1 MPINVTFDA
10 PPTPP
15 SSGDKTNFRLRYDAF
30 LAYIQSLG
38 SKLITFKTE
47 INDLETNVN
56 AKEASATASAASAA
70 SSANFKGTFVQGTS
84 SALQGESWLW
94 NTVIYRALSN
104 TTNSPTASP
113 ASWVATTYKECT
125 LQTAIASAATT
136 SIGTT
141 AAGDTVHITG
151 TTTITSFGTSTS
163 ANGLLRIVIFD
174 GALTLTHNAT
184 SLILP
189 TGANITT
196 AAGDSAEFVCEN
208 TALGYW
214 RCTGYQRANGRTISN
229 QISGFKNYIINGN
242 FDVWQYG
249 TSQTTNGYGSDD
261 RWQNNNIGST
271 KTHLQIACTDTERAL
286 FNASKFSRTVVTSVA
301 GASNYVV
308 KAQAIED
315 ITKLAGKTV
324 TISFWAKADSNKNIA
339 ITLQQF
345 FGTGGSPS
353 TIVNGIGAQ
362 LVALTTTWQK
372 KTITLTLP
380 SIIGKT
386 IGTDGV
392 NTSST
397 TLYFWLEAGS
407 TIGTAYNISSL
418 GQQSGTFDIA
428 QVQIEEDSIATPFEQ
443 RPYGLELSLCQRYY
457 EIIWHVFSNSPSTQF
472 TNIYYK
478 VVKRVSPTITS
489 ILDGGGG
496 LPTYSISSGGIYQ
509 NGVAGG
515 IGTAKLTLSSEL

>member
-38 SKLITFKTE
+38 AKLITFATQ

-84 SALQGESWLW
+84 SALKGESWLW
-94 NTVIYRALSN
+94 NTIIYRALSD

-163 ANGLLRIVIFD
+163 TNGLLRIVIFD

-214 RCTGYQRANGRTISN
+214 RCTGYQRKDGTALSLATIPS
-229 QISGFKNYIINGN
+229 S
-242 FDVWQYG
+242 
-249 TSQTTNGYGSDD
+249 TTATTQLASD
-261 RWQNNNIGST
+261 NST
-271 KTHLQIACTDTERAL
+271 KIATTEHVHLAIKNDLNITGSAPMYACRAWVNFNGTGTVAIRGSGNVSSIGDNGVGNYTVNFSTAMPDANYSLTGAVGDT
-286 FNASKFSRTVVTSVA
+286 
-301 GASNYVV
+301 ASNYTSAISIGSQSNVW
-308 KAQAIED
+308 AQNVSA
-315 ITKLAGKTV
+315 AQFKT
-324 TISFWAKADSNKNIA
+324 TSGASSFDC
-339 ITLQQF
+339 TH
-345 FGTGGSPS
+345 
-353 TIVNGIGAQ
+353 VN
-362 LVALTTTWQK
+362 V
-372 KTITLTLP
+372 
-380 SIIGKT
+380 S
-386 IGTDGV
+386 V
-392 NTSST
+392 N
-397 TLYFWLEAGS
+397 
-407 TIGTAYNISSL
+407 
-418 GQQSGTFDIA
+418 
-428 QVQIEEDSIATPFEQ
+428 
-443 RPYGLELSLCQRYY
+443 R
-457 EIIWHVFSNSPSTQF
+457 
-472 TNIYYK
+472 
-478 VVKRVSPTITS
+478 
-489 ILDGGGG
+489 
-496 LPTYSISSGGIYQ
+496 
-509 NGVAGG
+509 
-515 IGTAKLTLSSEL
+515 

>member
-38 SKLITFKTE
+38 AKLITFVTQ
-47 INDLETNVN
+47 INDLESNVN
-56 AKEASATASAASAA
+56 AKEVSATAAAASAA

-94 NTVIYRALSN
+94 NTVIYRALAN

-163 ANGLLRIVIFD
+163 VNGLLRIVVFD

-214 RCTGYQRANGRTISN
+214 RCTGYQRKDGTPLAVLNGVT
-229 QISGFKNYIINGN
+229 QAA
-242 FDVWQYG
+242 
-249 TSQTTNGYGSDD
+249 SD
-261 RWQNNNIGST
+261 NS
-271 KTHLQIACTDTERAL
+271 
-286 FNASKFSRTVVTSVA
+286 
-301 GASNYVV
+301 
-308 KAQAIED
+308 
-315 ITKLAGKTV
+315 TKLAT
-324 TISFWAKADSNKNIA
+324 TAWAK
-339 ITLQQF
+339 LGF
-345 FGTGGSPS
+345 
-353 TIVNGIGAQ
+353 
-362 LVALTTTWQK
+362 
-372 KTITLTLP
+372 
-380 SIIGKT
+380 
-386 IGTDGV
+386 
-392 NTSST
+392 
-397 TLYFWLEAGS
+397 
-407 TIGTAYNISSL
+407 ISSL
-418 GQQSGTFDIA
+418 GANGYIKFPDWLGGLILQWAYGANTGSIGPQGNVTVNITLPVAFPNACLKAISGSDG
-428 QVQIEEDSIATPFEQ
+428 VNSI
-443 RPYGLELSLCQRYY
+443 
-457 EIIWHVFSNSPSTQF
+457 
-472 TNIYYK
+472 K
-478 VVKRVSPTITS
+478 TS
-489 ILDGGGG
+489 INSTSTTAIGVSCVSTFG
-496 LPTYSISSGGIYQ
+496 TYSTNPLIF
-509 NGVAGG
+509 A
-515 IGTAKLTLSSEL
+515 IGY